1 MDSLMNSSWHIDAL
15 QLGNIVTLLILNSG
29 TLLPGVL
36 SGLALFPVLNT
47 AFLTRDSLLDRPL
60 SDLTLALLNISTDG
74 VRNIS
79 AFLLGDG
86 LVGRLR
92 NLVADFF
99 GNLTTHWF
107 RRRR

>member
-1 MDSLMNSSWHIDAL
+1 MYYEQKHFYEQESLKFVNY
-15 QLGNIVTLLILNSG
+15 
-29 TLLPGVL
+29 
-36 SGLALFPVLNT
+36 
-47 AFLTRDSLLDRPL
+47 
-60 SDLTLALLNISTDG
+60 LNISTDG

-86 LVGRLR
+86 LEGRLR